1 MKQSWVTHKE
11 TTRHHTWMA
20 HISDLVEHQNGIEYL
35 KIVRE
40 ILWSQTVEEQ

>member
-1 MKQSWVTHKE
+1 
-11 TTRHHTWMA
+11 MA
-20 HISDLVEHQNGIEYL
+20 NIPDFVEHQNGIEYL